1 MGALLAELCRLLVNA
16 AQFQL
21 NFPFEVEF
29 DVTNLRGQRPP
40 DHRQMR
46 AEQTCAD
53 LDYVDKVDQ
62 VLEKSDDTSL
72 VLIGPR
78 KSANRNNFVLAEK
91 T

>member
-1 MGALLAELCRLLVNA
+1 
-16 AQFQL
+16 
-21 NFPFEVEF
+21 
-29 DVTNLRGQRPP
+29 
-40 DHRQMR
+40 MR

-91 T
+91 TWILDYFTNGLVE